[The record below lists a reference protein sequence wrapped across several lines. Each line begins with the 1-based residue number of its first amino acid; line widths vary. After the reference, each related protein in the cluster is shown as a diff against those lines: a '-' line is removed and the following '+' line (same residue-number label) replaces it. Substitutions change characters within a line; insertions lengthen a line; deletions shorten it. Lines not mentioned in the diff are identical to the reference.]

1 MKRITTII
9 CCVAMMIMGVS
20 VAFMNFSPISNNML
34 QAATVETAPLTWTN
48 NGTGNVLPLDL
59 RLDSEKR
66 LSRTCLPKDSVILR
80 DSVRYITKVKWK
92 TRYKDVADRTT
103 AREAG
108 VHLTAATPDSL
119 PENLAITSTMGR
131 EEQPI
136 EVVDVSK
143 TPSIQLSVDGQ
154 IVYSSNDNH
163 SAERGQP

>member
-9 CCVAMMIMGVS
+9 CCVAMMILGVAT
-20 VAFMNFSPISNNML
+20 AFMNFSPSSNNTL
-34 QAATVETAPLTWTN
+34 QAAVVEPSPLVWSN
-48 NGTGNVLPLDL
+48 NGTNNTLPLDL

-66 LSRTCLPKDSVILR
+66 LSNTCLPKDSVTIR
-80 DSVRYITKVKWK
+80 DSVVYIYKTKWK
-92 TRYKDVADRTT
+92 TRYKSVADRTA

-108 VHLTAATPDSL
+108 EHLVPVTPDSL
-119 PENLAITSTMGR
+119 PESPAITSTMGR

-143 TPSIQLSVDGQ
+143 TPSIQLSVDGH

-163 SAERGQP
+163 SAEEGQP